1 MGDVMNSSL
10 WSADRM
16 THIKI
21 VAVSL
26 AMAAIVVVA
35 VGSGVRITGA
45 NSMSARNY
53 TDPTVI
59 KAGQPISVS
68 TVDVSTIR

>member
-1 MGDVMNSSL
+1 MNSSL

-26 AMAAIVVVA
+26 VMAGIVVVA
-35 VGSGVRITGA
+35 VGSGVRITDA
-45 NSMSARNY
+45 NSISARNY
-53 TDPTVI
+53 TDPVVI

-68 TVDVSTIR
+68 KADVSTIR